1 MEPLFAEI
9 PAWWMIG
16 FGLALVAAELF
27 LTVFVLLFLGLGF
40 IVVGLVSFGFPMS
53 GEIQLLSAIMLGTL
67 LTFGLRR
74 FFLKTLN
81 KKTLTLETLE
91 TGDVGQLLEYQGQ
104 LRVMYKGTSW
114 GLKIPF
120 DGSLKAGDTVIVTE
134 LKNNQ
139 ACVVPMTQPEKS

>member
-9 PAWWMIG
+9 PAWWLIG

-40 IVVGLVSFGFPMS
+40 IVVGLVSFGFPMA
-53 GEIQLLSAIMLGTL
+53 GEVQLLSAVILGTL

-81 KKTLTLETLE
+81 QKTLTLETLE

-104 LRVMYKGTSW
+104 LRVMYKGTTW
-114 GLKIPF
+114 GLKMPF
-120 DGSLKAGDTVIVTE
+120 DANLKAGDTVIVTE

-139 ACVVPMTQPEKS
+139 ACVIPLEK